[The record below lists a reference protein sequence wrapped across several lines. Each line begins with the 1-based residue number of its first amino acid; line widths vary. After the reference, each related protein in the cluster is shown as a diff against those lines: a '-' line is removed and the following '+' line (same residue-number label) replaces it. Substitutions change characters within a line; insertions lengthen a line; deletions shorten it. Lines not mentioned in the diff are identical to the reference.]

1 MWARVYKQVTTTVA
15 TDTSH
20 SASDST
26 LANPLS
32 LTTQCSYNIHT
43 MPQVQQNP
51 PPAFAQQAVPPVF
64 AQSGAAPQFV
74 YSTDKVHSTSPYAE
88 VPTAH
93 YPGSNQIPAARSG
106 WWHRLSRTFK
116 ILIVLLVVAILAGL
130 GAGLGVGLSH
140 KKSSGST
147 STGRPRTCRS
157 SRFSPRAP
165 RPRRA
170 RVIFLA

>member
-1 MWARVYKQVTTTVA
+1 
-15 TDTSH
+15 
-20 SASDST
+20 
-26 LANPLS
+26 
-32 LTTQCSYNIHT
+32 

-74 YSTDKVHSTSPYAE
+74 YSTDKVHGASPYAE

-93 YPGSNQIPAARSG
+93 YSGSNQIPAARSG

-116 ILIVLLVVAILAGL
+116 ILIVVLIVAILAGL

-147 STGRPRTCRS
+147 STGSSSNLSVQQVFTTCSKTSACS
-157 SRFSPRAP
+157 SDSSGMSTLISSQP
-165 RPRRA
+165 
-170 RVIFLA
+170 L